1 MDFETRNYRFDHKC
15 VIFGKLF
22 TVLWIDMLIYWQ
34 ILENNLTSRIMVM
47 INWDKAYEMSTTVPR
62 S

>member
-1 MDFETRNYRFDHKC
+1 MDFETRNYRFDTQMC
-15 VIFGKLF
+15 DL
-22 TVLWIDMLIYWQ
+22 WQ